1 MRKISPPPGFDPRT
15 VQPVASRYTD
25 YATRPTITTIP
36 CGISQKRT
44 DLNILVPYSRVKK
57 GETVAWER
65 VEWIDVALDKDTWW
79 PVLDTAINYLIA
91 HNAGNF

>member
-1 MRKISPPPGFDPRT
+1 
-15 VQPVASRYTD
+15 
-25 YATRPTITTIP
+25 
-36 CGISQKRT
+36 
-44 DLNILVPYSRVKK
+44 LVPYSRVKK

-91 HNAGNF
+91 HNAGNFWTGWGTTSFSRRLVPWG